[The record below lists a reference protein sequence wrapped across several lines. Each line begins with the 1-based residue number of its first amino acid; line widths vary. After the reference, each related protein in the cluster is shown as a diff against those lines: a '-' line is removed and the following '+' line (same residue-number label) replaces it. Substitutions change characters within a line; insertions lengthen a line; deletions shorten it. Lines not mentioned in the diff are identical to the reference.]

1 MFVNLKPLDQRGGLP
16 TNQVINRM
24 RDSLKGINGLE
35 VRMFASRD
43 IRVGARQGN
52 SQYQYTLWDPDVDEL
67 NEWAPKVQ
75 ERMKQIP
82 GIVDVSSDRQA
93 GGLQLDVKIDRDAAS
108 RLGVRIADI
117 DSALNNAFSQRQV
130 STIYAQRNQYR
141 VILEV
146 DPRLQRD
153 PSDLKNIYVPSIGG
167 GPQVP
172 LTAVIRVTENTA
184 PLVVNHQGPFP
195 ASDAQLQSGAG
206 QHARSGSARH
216 RRGDGRHPHAGRP
229 AR

>member
-1 MFVNLKPLDQRGGLP
+1 
-16 TNQVINRM
+16 M
-24 RDSLKGINGLE
+24 RDSSKGLNGLE

-52 SQYQYTLWDPDVDEL
+52 SQYQFTLWDPDIDEL
-67 NEWAPKVQ
+67 YEWAPKVL

-82 GIVDVSSDRQA
+82 GLVDVSSDREE
-93 GGLQLDVKIDRDAAS
+93 GGLQPDIKIDRDAAA

-153 PSDLKNIYVPSIGG
+153 PSDLKNIYVPSISG

-172 LTAVIRVTENTA
+172 LTAVIRVDGDTGA
-184 PLVVNHQGPFP
+184 AGRQPSGAVPGRHH
-195 ASDAQLQSGAG
+195 QLQSRAG
-206 QHARSGSARH
+206 QHARPGAARH
-216 RRGDGRHPHAGRP
+216 RRGDGRASTRRP
-229 AR
+229 ACAARWPATRAPSPSRPRSSRC